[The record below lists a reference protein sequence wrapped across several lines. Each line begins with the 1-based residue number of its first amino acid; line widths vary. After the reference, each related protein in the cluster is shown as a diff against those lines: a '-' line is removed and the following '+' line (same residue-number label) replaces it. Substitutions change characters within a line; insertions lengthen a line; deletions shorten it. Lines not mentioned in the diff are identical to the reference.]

1 MHYKFNDWIESV
13 STEKFLIR
21 HTLKVSDEIGLQK
34 TEEKD
39 KQFLTE
45 KIKATIENKNPYKI
59 KTEKET
65 EAMLEIEKKL

>member
-13 STEKFLIR
+13 SAEKFLIR

-34 TEEKD
+34 TKEKD

-45 KIKATIENKNPYKI
+45 KIKANIENKNPYKI